1 MPGWIIKA
9 EPGSCISWQVWGIL
23 WLPCPVWTHRDGSWI
38 SHQEKC
44 ACSQVKAQT
53 FNAFFSVD
61 SLLIIRNND
70 LVAPCYVFFSSG
82 VSSACSA
89 SKNSTRSQK
98 QNVFTS
104 STSTALVAT
113 LQICRFSANLGHQW
127 MIIKC
132 SIYSGDL
139 QGAER
144 GVVGPEQQ
152 CHCEQVSAFLP
163 RVQRNHRCCI
173 RVNPMHTLNWFLSG
187 ESRYNLADLLSA
199 PPPLESE
206 EESPVYKE
214 SEEVTLASW
223 THVLITFHQM
233 KRLQQKMSKVYLRQQ
248 AKGGIID
255 LEEEGRRMLVVTRGE
270 QEENLSG
277 TEFTELSPTD
287 YQLGRQH
294 FPIAPENQILSKI
307 VSEFRAL
314 LVLPASPLHRRSS
327 RKKDNGRGDGKD
339 MQVKQ

>member
-1 MPGWIIKA
+1 M
-9 EPGSCISWQVWGIL
+9 
-23 WLPCPVWTHRDGSWI
+23 
-38 SHQEKC
+38 
-44 ACSQVKAQT
+44 
-53 FNAFFSVD
+53 
-61 SLLIIRNND
+61 
-70 LVAPCYVFFSSG
+70 
-82 VSSACSA
+82 
-89 SKNSTRSQK
+89 
-98 QNVFTS
+98 
-104 STSTALVAT
+104 
-113 LQICRFSANLGHQW
+113 
-127 MIIKC
+127 
-132 SIYSGDL
+132 
-139 QGAER
+139 
-144 GVVGPEQQ
+144 
-152 CHCEQVSAFLP
+152 
-163 RVQRNHRCCI
+163 
-173 RVNPMHTLNWFLSG
+173 
-187 ESRYNLADLLSA
+187 ADLLSA

-214 SEEVTLASW
+214 SEEVMLASW

-270 QEENLSG
+270 QEENSSG

-287 YQLGRQH
+287 YQLGRQY
-294 FPIAPENQILSKI
+294 FPIPPDNQILSKI